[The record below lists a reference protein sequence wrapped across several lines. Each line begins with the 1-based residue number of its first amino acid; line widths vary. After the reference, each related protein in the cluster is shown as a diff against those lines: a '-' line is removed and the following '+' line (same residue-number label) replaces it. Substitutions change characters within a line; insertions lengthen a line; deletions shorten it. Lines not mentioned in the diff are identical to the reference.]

1 MKGIRPAVEVVVEV
15 VVKVVVEFEVE
26 FEVEFDLELK
36 KVKAKAIITNYH
48 WEKRDIKLFVKAII
62 SRCVDYNNKLMII
75 MMILNK

>member
-1 MKGIRPAVEVVVEV
+1 MKGIRPAVDVVVDVVVE
-15 VVKVVVEFEVE
+15 VVVEFEVE
-26 FEVEFDLELK
+26 FDFELK

-48 WEKRDIKLFVKAII
+48 WEKRDIKLFIKAII